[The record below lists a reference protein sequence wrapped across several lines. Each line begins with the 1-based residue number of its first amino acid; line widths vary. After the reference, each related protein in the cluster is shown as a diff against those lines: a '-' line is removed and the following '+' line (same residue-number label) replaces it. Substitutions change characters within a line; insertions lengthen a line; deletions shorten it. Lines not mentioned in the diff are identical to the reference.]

1 MLSGT
6 GCETAS
12 RYSCTIRIS
21 HLCHIQSSIHFA
33 GAFTLMDQTPSP
45 GAVAPLTL
53 PSGPVLWVSVPSRR
67 GAREAGWRPAA
78 PLQCPALAEL
88 LAGGGGA

>member
-21 HLCHIQSSIHFA
+21 HLCQIQSSIHFA
-33 GAFTLMDQTPSP
+33 GAFTLVDQTPSP
-45 GAVAPLTL
+45 GAVAPLTV
-53 PSGPVLWVSVPSRR
+53 PSGPVLWVSVPSGR
-67 GAREAGWRPAA
+67 GAGEAGWRAA
-78 PLQCPALAEL
+78 ASLQCPALPEL
-88 LAGGGGA
+88 LTGRGGA